1 MALRENLQALQRGE
15 DPPRTVG
22 EAPADVDAPRRWY
35 NELHVGEPN
44 GGVVI
49 ADNERIYY
57 DRPGAEGTRFFVP
70 RWDELELFD
79 SDGNTLTT
87 PENIQKALQ
96 EFRRG
101 GGMLGVFFHFL
112 GFPHEDPDDAST
124 WGPPSLDAVDWEGVR
139 RREYALN
146 PKPRLT
152 RPGGTRSE
160 RPTWAVAGSPA
171 TLPKKQKEG
180 VYT

>member
-1 MALRENLQALQRGE
+1 MTKKLTWRVIEDNGGGLHLVVFDGGDVIFYGYEYEFNHLALRENLQALQRGE
-15 DPPRTVG
+15 DPREDG
-22 EAPADVDAPRRWY
+22 WEAPADVDAPRRWY

-57 DRPGAEGTRFFVP
+57 DRLGAEGTRFFVP

-96 EFRRG
+96 EFRRD

-124 WGPPSLDAVDWEGVR
+124 WGPPSPDAVDWEGFD
-139 RREYALN
+139 AGN
-146 PKPRLT
+146 T
-152 RPGGTRSE
+152 R
-160 RPTWAVAGSPA
+160 
-171 TLPKKQKEG
+171 
-180 VYT
+180 